1 MNVPKI
7 TSQLNSNLL
16 IVSNFFP
23 PQNHIA
29 VRRIL
34 SFALGVD
41 LGPVTVL
48 TTKKDPRYDGNLD
61 LELWKDSKKKLLNIV
76 ELPYCRESP
85 ITPKNAVHMSDQS
98 STIISTRAI
107 QKLKRIISPDLLDR
121 RLPFLFKSIMWL
133 RNWQRDGAR
142 PKFVLSSSPI
152 FINHLIGFF
161 ASRLFKAKWVVDYRD
176 LWTLDPFRTG
186 RGPFAIAERVL
197 ERLVV
202 SKADLILAVS
212 EGQKSALRRL
222 FPEKRI
228 EVIFNG
234 VDAHVINTLKSSEKY
249 VRSGSLKIIY
259 LGTVI
264 PGKRD
269 VEPLFAALKD
279 LRLTKSLPDLQFEF
293 YGTTHDEVSRLI
305 DKYDL
310 KGVARSFAQI
320 STAKALE
327 QYSKADVLLFL
338 DWMDPRVPGVLTG
351 KLFEYIASGAE
362 ICSLTGDP
370 GSEANALIKR
380 QQAGSVVL
388 NEKEAIKSY
397 LSSLPIRIDKLREP
411 RKVHSS
417 ADEFRR
423 EVLAQKL
430 TDLMASLS

>member
-1 MNVPKI
+1 VADILTKSDS
-7 TSQLNSNLL
+7 TLL
-16 IVSNFFP
+16 LVCNFFP
-23 PQNHIA
+23 PQNNIA
-29 VRRIL
+29 VRRMA
-34 SFALGVD
+34 SFATGIKLGS
-41 LGPVTVL
+41 VTVL

-61 LELWKDSKKKLLNIV
+61 SQTSVHTDDHPVTVV
-76 ELPYCRESP
+76 ELPYVKQKPSTDRP
-85 ITPKNAVHMSDQS
+85 TKNLPKPTNNINS
-98 STIISTRAI
+98 SSFI
-107 QKLKRIISPDLLDR
+107 QKIKSIVSPDLLDR
-121 RLPFLFKSIMWL
+121 RFPFLFKGIIWL
-133 RNWQRDGAR
+133 RNWQHQGEK
-142 PKFVLSSSPI
+142 PKFVLSSSPL
-152 FINHLIGFF
+152 FINHFIGFF

-186 RGPFAIAERVL
+186 RGPFAVAERLL
-197 ERLVV
+197 ERCVV

-212 EGQKSALRRL
+212 EGQKSALRSL

-234 VDAHVINTLKSSEKY
+234 VDAQVINSLKSSESY

-310 KGVARSFAQI
+310 KGIARSFAQI

-362 ICSLTGDP
+362 ILSLTGDP
-370 GSEANALIKR
+370 ASEANALIKR
-380 QQAGSVVL
+380 HQAGSVVL

-397 LSSLPIRIDKLREP
+397 LSSLPTRIDKLREP
-411 RKVHSS
+411 RKVRSS

-430 TDLMASLS
+430 TDLMANLL

>member
-1 MNVPKI
+1 MADILTKSDS
-7 TSQLNSNLL
+7 TLL
-16 IVSNFFP
+16 LVCNFFP
-23 PQNHIA
+23 PQNNIA
-29 VRRIL
+29 VRRMA
-34 SFALGVD
+34 SFATGIKLGS
-41 LGPVTVL
+41 VTVL

-61 LELWKDSKKKLLNIV
+61 SQTSVHTDDHPVTVV
-76 ELPYCRESP
+76 ELPYVKQKPSTDRP
-85 ITPKNAVHMSDQS
+85 TKNLPKPTNNINS
-98 STIISTRAI
+98 SSFI
-107 QKLKRIISPDLLDR
+107 QKIKSIVSPDLLDR
-121 RLPFLFKSIMWL
+121 RFPFLFKGIIWL
-133 RNWQRDGAR
+133 RNWQHQGEK
-142 PKFVLSSSPI
+142 PKFVLSSSPL
-152 FINHLIGFF
+152 FINHFIGFF

-186 RGPFAIAERVL
+186 RGPFAVAERLL
-197 ERLVV
+197 ERCVV

-212 EGQKSALRRL
+212 EGQKSALRSL

-234 VDAHVINTLKSSEKY
+234 VDAQVINSLKSSESY

-310 KGVARSFAQI
+310 KGIARSFAQI

-362 ICSLTGDP
+362 ILSLTGDP
-370 GSEANALIKR
+370 ASEANALIKR
-380 QQAGSVVL
+380 HQAGSVVL

-397 LSSLPIRIDKLREP
+397 LSSLPTRIDKLREP
-411 RKVHSS
+411 RKVRSS

-430 TDLMASLS
+430 TDLMANLL